1 MSQVINVSN
10 GAQFILCDCKGSGTI
25 TTRPVQKEKECGLA
39 GQTTL
44 PPHFPC
50 TAERSAAIILMGEFD
65 GSCGA
70 GVEIQNGTFKMY
82 GGTISDNHEEY
93 ARSNYGGGGVCAH
106 SSGTFTMYGGTI
118 SNNHS
123 VTDAG
128 GVAVVG
134 GIMNIYGGTIRNNT
148 ADNNGG
154 GIWTNINGFI
164 ISGNSVIEN
173 NTAVKGGGVYYGSS
187 SNTMTISES
196 ARISVILQPV
206 MAAVF
211 ISIRKARLQ

>member
-1 MSQVINVSN
+1 
-10 GAQFILCDCKGSGTI
+10 
-25 TTRPVQKEKECGLA
+25 
-39 GQTTL
+39 
-44 PPHFPC
+44 
-50 TAERSAAIILMGEFD
+50 
-65 GSCGA
+65 
-70 GVEIQNGTFKMY
+70 MY

-211 ISIRKARLQ
+211 ISIREGTLHNERRQHHRKYRDMRRRRRVFGGDTFSISGNLDISGNKKRAQTTTSICQPTNISPLRVH